1 MRQAVQAVA
10 YMHAL
15 VPIVLHNDLKP
26 GNVMMKKGCL
36 CHVGVNVISSFFSS
50 QKITSSILHPL
61 MYS

>member
-26 GNVMMKKGCL
+26 GNVIV
-36 CHVGVNVISSFFSS
+36 VGRQSDNSLFSEKIATFEDDEGAYD
-50 QKITSSILHPL
+50 QKDYLYI
-61 MYS
+61 